1 MSLVLG
7 GQNNFRS
14 LVGWDS
20 ASGDENKDEDEARME
35 DRIDKN
41 WSKQSNCILLEE
53 ESDSDSERMDNVQ
66 NTADVLHG

>member
-41 WSKQSNCILLEE
+41 
-53 ESDSDSERMDNVQ
+53 
-66 NTADVLHG
+66 